1 MSRLSL
7 KGARVLITGASSGIG
22 AALATELVGRG
33 AVVAI
38 SARRVDALEKV
49 SSGRMIVVPVDVSD
63 SDGVRVAADQ
73 VREALGGIDIVV
85 LNAGT
90 WEQAKVDDLDPQ
102 AFARHLDVNVVG
114 TVNTLA
120 AVLPRMLSDHHGI
133 VAIMA
138 SVAGFRGIPGG
149 MAYAASK
156 AALINLAESI
166 RAEAIGRGVSVVT
179 INPGFVKT
187 PMTDA
192 NTFPM
197 PFLIEPEAA
206 ARSIADGLVARRQ
219 EIIFPLPMAVLMKIA
234 RVLPVRIWTAIS
246 RRMTSKK

>member
-1 MSRLSL
+1 MSHLAVS
-7 KGARVLITGASSGIG
+7 GARVWITGASSGIG
-22 AALATELVGRG
+22 AALANELVDRG

-38 SARRVDALEKV
+38 SARRLDALEAV
-49 SSGRMIVVPVDVSD
+49 SAGRMKVVPVDITD
-63 SDGVRVAADQ
+63 RAGVADAAQ
-73 VREALGGIDIVV
+73 EVREALGGIDIVV

-90 WEQAKVDDLDPQ
+90 WEQAKLDDLDPA

-114 TVNTLA
+114 TVNCLA
-120 AVLPRMLSDHHGI
+120 AVLPTMLSQGRGT

-187 PMTDA
+187 PMTQV

-197 PFLIEPEAA
+197 PFVIEPEEA
-206 ARSIADGLVARRQ
+206 ARSIADGLAARRQ
-219 EIIFPLPMAVLMKIA
+219 EIIFPLPMAVVMKIA
-234 RVLPVRIWTAIS
+234 RVLPVRVWTAIS
-246 RRMTSKK
+246 RRMGGK

>member
-1 MSRLSL
+1 MSRLAVS
-7 KGARVLITGASSGIG
+7 GSRVWITGASSGIG
-22 AALATELVGRG
+22 AALANELVDRG

-38 SARRVDALEKV
+38 SARRLDALEAV
-49 SSGRMIVVPVDVSD
+49 SAGRMEVVTVDVTD
-63 SDGVRVAADQ
+63 RAGVVAAAQ
-73 VREALGGIDIVV
+73 KVREALGGIDIVV

-90 WEQAKVDDLDPQ
+90 WEQAKLDDLDPE

-114 TVNTLA
+114 TVNCLA
-120 AVLPRMLSDHHGI
+120 AVLPTMLAQGRGT

-187 PMTDA
+187 PMTQV

-197 PFLIEPEAA
+197 PFLIEPEEA
-206 ARSIADGLVARRQ
+206 ARSIADGLAARRQ
-219 EIIFPLPMAVLMKIA
+219 EIIFPLPMAVVMKIA
-234 RVLPVRIWTAIS
+234 RVLPVRVWTAIS
-246 RRMTSKK
+246 RRMGGK